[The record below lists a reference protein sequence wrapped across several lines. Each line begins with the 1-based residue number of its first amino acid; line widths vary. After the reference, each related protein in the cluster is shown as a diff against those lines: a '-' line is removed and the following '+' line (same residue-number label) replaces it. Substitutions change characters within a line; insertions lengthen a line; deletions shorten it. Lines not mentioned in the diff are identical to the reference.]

1 MLTSERSEQQHKN
14 IEADYYYVST
24 QSTMSVFRRRI
35 NSKRNKILKY

>member
-1 MLTSERSEQQHKN
+1 MLTSERSEQHKN
-14 IEADYYYVST
+14 IEADYYSVST